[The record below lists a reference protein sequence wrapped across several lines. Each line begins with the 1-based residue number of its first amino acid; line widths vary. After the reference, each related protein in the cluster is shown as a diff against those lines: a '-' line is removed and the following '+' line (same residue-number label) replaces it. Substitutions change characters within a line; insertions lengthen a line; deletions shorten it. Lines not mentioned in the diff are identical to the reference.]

1 MKTTIQ
7 KPMPAIDSPQRKKL
21 AKVRWI
27 GLSVALLG
35 TLVLGSG
42 CAHTLEVKNIRTY
55 EKVETHPLQQPLTI
69 GVMGSTDDVGSH
81 QLMKGVEASLGR
93 YSTTV
98 VLPSASQNSKKAD
111 VVANIKIQSEY
122 KGSGWNFLINWPGFL
137 IFTPAWNGYV
147 YKANYNVD
155 VTLTKG
161 IDGNKLVGWSLPIN
175 LDLRQAEFDRTWTEI
190 GWLEVG
196 IIPLIGGIVFIG
208 YDTDVTPIL
217 GEKIQNPIGDY
228 IAQDIVNH
236 INGCSNL
243 VVHVPLAAPRVVSPP
258 VAVPPVAPPAVA
270 APPVAAPPTVEAPP
284 AETPPAEAPPATTP
298 PAETPPAAA
307 PSAEA
312 PPA

>member
-1 MKTTIQ
+1 MKPINEQMKTINH
-7 KPMPAIDSPQRKKL
+7 PQRKGP
-21 AKVRWI
+21 AKVRLV
-27 GLSVALLG
+27 GLALTLVG
-35 TLVLGSG
+35 TLMLGSG
-42 CAHTLEVKNIRTY
+42 CAHTLEVKNIHTF
-55 EKVETHPLQQPLTI
+55 ESVETHPLQKPLTI

-98 VLPSASQNSKKAD
+98 VLPSTSEKSRKID

-155 VTLTKG
+155 VALTKG
-161 IDGNKLVGWSLPIN
+161 IDGDKLAGWSLPIN
-175 LDLRQAEFDRTWTEI
+175 LDLRQAEFDRTWTEV

-196 IIPLIGGIVFIG
+196 IIPLIGGIVFVG

-217 GEKIQNPIGDY
+217 GEKIKNPIGDY

-236 INGCSNL
+236 INDCSNL
-243 VVHVPLAAPRVVSPP
+243 VVTVPVAAPRVVSPP
-258 VAVPPVAPPAVA
+258 VAVPPLRHRLSQHLRSAPRR
-270 APPVAAPPTVEAPP
+270 
-284 AETPPAEAPPATTP
+284 
-298 PAETPPAAA
+298 
-307 PSAEA
+307 
-312 PPA
+312 